1 MRIRRLVEQVDE
13 QHREAMRSIADDLAE
28 THFGVSDERVA
39 ASRRRFVRQLGLGG
53 AVALGA
59 VAVPVAALTS
69 RAAAQTN
76 DTMVDTDD
84 TAAAGAGGESSIPAA
99 DLAIVEFAEGLELS
113 AQAAYEVAGASPLLS
128 AREAELCATF
138 GRHHGEH
145 ASALGALLADS
156 GARDATETGVPIGP
170 LVFSL
175 SPQIQGAADA
185 AEVLTVMLSIEEG
198 AAATYLSAIGTL
210 ESESVAAPAASIMPI
225 EAQHAA
231 VLGELLELPP
241 DEWLP
246 TLESTD
252 DAFDPADY
260 AG

>member
-1 MRIRRLVEQVDE
+1 MRIRRLVEHADE

-39 ASRRRFVRQLGLGG
+39 ESRRRFVRQLGLGG

-76 DTMVDTDD
+76 DTMVDADD
-84 TAAAGAGGESSIPAA
+84 TAGADDGSSIPRA
-99 DLAIVEFAEGLELS
+99 DLDIVEFAESLELS
-113 AQAAYEVAGASPLLS
+113 AQAAYEVAGGSPLLS
-128 AREAELCATF
+128 PAEVELCATF

-145 ASALGALLADS
+145 AAALGTLLADA
-156 GARDATETGVPIGP
+156 GVRDAAESGVPIGP

-185 AEVLTVMLSIEEG
+185 SEVLTVMLSIEEG

-231 VLGELLELPP
+231 VLGELLELAP

-246 TLESTD
+246 TLQSTD
-252 DAFDPADY
+252 GAFDPADY